1 MANGAQGHGPTSPY
15 DKLPSV
21 AVDEL
26 KYHYKDLI
34 DSWRS
39 IDTKAQG
46 LAAFSG
52 LFLTGLFTWAK
63 EPPQWFTSC
72 DRWILG
78 VCTVLLLATI
88 ALALWALWLKKTEP
102 PPSEAITKM
111 VKDILA
117 DQSEPDKDG
126 AVVRFYSQQLGEWQ
140 AAIKDIES
148 HLATKALVATWGQ
161 GTIAV
166 TGLLFGLLIVRAII
180 FGGGGQ

>member
-1 MANGAQGHGPTSPY
+1 HHQA
-15 DKLPSV
+15 
-21 AVDEL
+21 
-26 KYHYKDLI
+26 LI
-34 DSWRS
+34 DSCRR
-39 IDTKAQG
+39 IDTHAQR
-46 LAAFSG
+46 LAAGSRRFPAG
-52 LFLTGLFTWAK
+52 LPTWP
-63 EPPQWFTSC
+63 ERPPQCLTAG
-72 DRWILG
+72 DRGSSG
-78 VCTVLLLATI
+78 VPPRLLLASI
-88 ALALWALWLKKTEP
+88 ALALWPRWVQKTGP